1 MQALELPVDADDGHR
16 WNVLAHIP
24 EQPVAS
30 LLWLPAL
37 GVAARHYLPL
47 AESLAARG
55 IAVFLHEWRG
65 HGSSSLRASRKCD
78 WGYAE
83 LLEADLPASEAALS
97 AALPAG
103 LPTII
108 GGHSLGGQL
117 ASCRIAMTPAQH
129 DRQLWLVGSGAP
141 YWRAFPPPT
150 RWYLPLA
157 YRFLPWLADLN
168 GVLPGRRIGF
178 GGREARGVIGDW
190 SRTALSGRYA
200 ARGIDTNLEAA
211 LAESA
216 PRIQAVLFAHDW
228 LAPES
233 SLRFLLA
240 KMPRA
245 SASVST
251 LDDAILGSRADHF
264 EWMKQPD
271 AVADALLRQPGNASA
286 TPAVD

>member
-1 MQALELPVDADDGHR
+1 MQARELPVDASDGHS
-16 WNVLAHIP
+16 WQLLARIP

-30 LLWLPAL
+30 VLWLPAL

-65 HGSSSLRASRKCD
+65 HGSSNLRASRKCN

-83 LLEADLPASEAALS
+83 LLEADLPASETALS

-117 ASCRIAMTPAQH
+117 ASCRITMTPAH
-129 DRQLWLVGSGAP
+129 ERQLWLVGSGAP
-141 YWRAFPPPT
+141 YWRAFPKPT

-157 YRFLPWLADLN
+157 YRFLPWLANLN
-168 GVLPGRRIGF
+168 GALPGRRLGF
-178 GGREARGVIGDW
+178 GGREARGVIDDW
-190 SRTALSGRYA
+190 SRTAISGRYA
-200 ARGIDTNLEAA
+200 AKGIDTDLEAA
-211 LAESA
+211 LAASA

-240 KMPRA
+240 KMPCA
-245 SASVST
+245 AASVST
-251 LDDAILGSRADHF
+251 LDDTMLGSRADHF
-264 EWMKQPD
+264 EWMKQPG
-271 AVADALLRQPGNASA
+271 AVVDALLRPPGKVSA
-286 TPAVD
+286 TPAAG